1 MNNVINLTKMSFTN
15 LKSVY
20 KQIWYIWIVWIGVAI
35 YNPFFLNILLGM
47 SVLLTVYQVMAYEDH
62 NNINY
67 LISYLPVRRNE
78 YVLSRYLFGI
88 ISISLSVVLLCIVY
102 FVSIKINDLQGISLN
117 LLLPISITSAI
128 LSMSVIIPLVLKF
141 GINKGRVFMSI
152 IVMVVSTIPVSLMSG
167 ISQDSKMLE
176 TIMNI
181 INSFGIKSGDYGNQR
196 RGKNPMRDFHP
207 YACNR
212 CVYWCGVKP
221 YLVEN

>member
-20 KQIWYIWIVWIGVAI
+20 KQIWYIWIIWIGVAI

-67 LISYLPVRRNE
+67 LISYLPVKRKE
-78 YVLSRYLFGI
+78 YVLSRYLLGI
-88 ISISLSVVLLCIVY
+88 VSILLASILLCIVY
-102 FVSIKINDLQGISLN
+102 FVSTKINPSQVMSLDI
-117 LLLPISITSAI
+117 LLPTSIISAI

-152 IVMVVSTIPVSLMSG
+152 IVILVSTMPLSLMSD
-167 ISQDSKMLE
+167 ISQDSKTLE

-181 INSFGIKSGDYGNQR
+181 INSVGMPLITVVINIIILLVSIGISINLY
-196 RGKNPMRDFHP
+196 KN
-207 YACNR
+207 
-212 CVYWCGVKP
+212 K
-221 YLVEN
+221 EIKE

>member
-1 MNNVINLTKMSFTN
+1 MNNIINLTKMSFIN

-62 NNINY
+62 NNIDY
-67 LISYLPVRRNE
+67 LISYLPVKKNE

-88 ISISLSVVLLCIVY
+88 ISILLSSILLCIVY
-102 FVSIKINDLQGISLN
+102 VVSIKINELQDISLSV
-117 LLLPISITSAI
+117 LLPTSITSAI
-128 LSMSVIIPLVLKF
+128 LSMSLIIPLVLKF

-152 IVMVVSTIPVSLMSG
+152 IVMVTSTIPVSLASG

-181 INSFGIKSGDYGNQR
+181 INGLGMPLLTVMINIIILVVSIAISVNLYKS
-196 RGKNPMRDFHP
+196 KEIT
-207 YACNR
+207 A
-212 CVYWCGVKP
+212 
-221 YLVEN
+221 

>member
-15 LKSVY
+15 LKSLY

-62 NNINY
+62 NNIDY
-67 LISYLPVRRNE
+67 LISYLPVKRKE

-88 ISISLSVVLLCIVY
+88 ISILLSIILLCIVY
-102 FVSIKINDLQGISLN
+102 FVSLKINSLGSMALD
-117 LLLPISITSAI
+117 LLLTTGITSAI
-128 LSMSVIIPLVLKF
+128 LSMCVIIPLVLKF

-152 IVMVVSTIPVSLMSG
+152 IIMVVSTIPVSLISG

-176 TIMNI
+176 AIMKIMN
-181 INSFGIKSGDYGNQR
+181 NFGIPLLAVVINIITLVVSIAISINIY
-196 RGKNPMRDFHP
+196 KN
-207 YACNR
+207 
-212 CVYWCGVKP
+212 K
-221 YLVEN
+221 EIKE

>member
-1 MNNVINLTKMSFTN
+1 MSNVINLTKMSFTN

-20 KQIWYIWIVWIGVAI
+20 KQIWYIWIIWIGVAI
-35 YNPFFLNILLGM
+35 YSPFFLNILLGM

-62 NNINY
+62 NNIDY
-67 LISYLPVRRNE
+67 LISYLPVKRSE

-88 ISISLSVVLLCIVY
+88 ISILLSIVLLCIVY

-141 GINKGRVFMSI
+141 GINKGRVFMRI
-152 IVMVVSTIPVSLMSG
+152 IVILVSTMPLSLMSD
-167 ISQDSKMLE
+167 ISQDSKTLE

-181 INSFGIKSGDYGNQR
+181 INSVGMPLITVVINIIILLVSIGISINLY
-196 RGKNPMRDFHP
+196 KN
-207 YACNR
+207 
-212 CVYWCGVKP
+212 K
-221 YLVEN
+221 EIKE

>member
-1 MNNVINLTKMSFTN
+1 MNNIINLTKMSFTN

-67 LISYLPVRRNE
+67 LISYHPVKRKE

-88 ISISLSVVLLCIVY
+88 ISILLSIILLCIVY
-102 FVSIKINDLQGISLN
+102 FVSLKINSLGSMALD
-117 LLLPISITSAI
+117 LLLTTGITSAI
-128 LSMSVIIPLVLKF
+128 LSMCVIIPLVLKF

-152 IVMVVSTIPVSLMSG
+152 IIMLVSTIRVSLISG

-176 TIMNI
+176 AIMKIMN
-181 INSFGIKSGDYGNQR
+181 NFGIPLLAVVINIITLVVSIAISINIY
-196 RGKNPMRDFHP
+196 KN
-207 YACNR
+207 
-212 CVYWCGVKP
+212 K
-221 YLVEN
+221 EIKE

>member
-62 NNINY
+62 NNIDY
-67 LISYLPVRRNE
+67 LISYLPVKRKE

-88 ISISLSVVLLCIVY
+88 ISILLSIILLCIVY
-102 FVSIKINDLQGISLN
+102 FVSLKINSLGSMALD
-117 LLLPISITSAI
+117 LLLTTGITSAI
-128 LSMSVIIPLVLKF
+128 LSMCVIIPLVLKF

-152 IVMVVSTIPVSLMSG
+152 IVMVVSTIPVSLISG

-176 TIMNI
+176 AIMKIMN
-181 INSFGIKSGDYGNQR
+181 NFGIPLLAVVINIIILVVSIAISINLY
-196 RGKNPMRDFHP
+196 KN
-207 YACNR
+207 
-212 CVYWCGVKP
+212 K
-221 YLVEN
+221 EIKE